1 MVNVINLVKTG
12 WKPCNTN
19 CSSKCRIA
27 NFEFTMVNADRS
39 TKPQIERSENMRHLV
54 D

>member
-1 MVNVINLVKTG
+1 MFQLKIVKVESY
-12 WKPCNTN
+12 TN

-39 TKPQIERSENMRHLV
+39 TKPLIERSENMRHLV